1 MYLNQVAL
9 RYNKPTVGVSRK
21 SRTIEEYDNILIPKE
36 EVPKGKR
43 EKTFS
48 EFTKLTSTEK
58 ELKKANEKI
67 RQLSEEQ

>member
-1 MYLNQVAL
+1 M
-9 RYNKPTVGVSRK
+9 SRK
-21 SRTIEEYDNILIPKE
+21 SRAIEEYENMIIAKEDPKS
-36 EVPKGKR
+36 KR

-67 RQLSEEQ
+67 KQLSE

>member
-1 MYLNQVAL
+1 MYLNQVSL
-9 RYNKPTVGVSRK
+9 RYNKPSVAVSRK
-21 SRTIEEYDNILIPKE
+21 SRAIEEYENMIIAKEDPKS
-36 EVPKGKR
+36 KR

-67 RQLSEEQ
+67 KQLSE